1 MVFSVH
7 FKMHVLCVSNRHQG
21 TQAWRLWRAVTG
33 RCWFLRTFEYACS
46 LRLKPPSGHAGVAPL
61 ARSHK
66 PRCVPPY
73 IRICMFSASQAALRA
88 RRRGAF
94 GAQSQAEVCFSAHSN
109 MHVLCVSSHSQG
121 TQAARCRFLRTFESD
136 FLMRLKPRSGHAG
149 GARKNSRMRRPSWD
163 ESLPWCGAASPPSRR
178 LRNKF

>member
-121 TQAARCRFLRTFESD
+121 TQPWRLWRAVGFSVHSNMHVFCVSSHSQGTLAGRFWRAVTSRCECLR
-136 FLMRLKPRSGHAG
+136 
-149 GARKNSRMRRPSWD
+149 
-163 ESLPWCGAASPPSRR
+163 
-178 LRNKF
+178 KFR